1 MGYEIS
7 GGNRTDVTTVE
18 EIVEVME
25 SRYGRANRIW
35 VMDHEMAREE
45 NFQIFDEGRAVLYPG
60 DPKGPIQMVRSR
72 AVENGLAGSST
83 GAVK

>member
-25 SRYGRANRIW
+25 SRYGRVNLTW
-35 VMDHEMAREE
+35 VMDREMAREE
-45 NFQIFDEGRAVLYPG
+45 NFQIFDEGRAALYPG
-60 DPKGPIQMVRSR
+60 DPKGPIQTVRSR